1 MIYVKGQEAL
11 ERQLD
16 AFGLAKSPESADCA
30 VVQMPGNADVLVK
43 LPAGLPVLVVVNG
56 MMSLADTR
64 AVRNSGAK
72 VVKEEAL
79 AAEIQSLQKKEPEV
93 DSEEDDIISFDEE
106 EPQVQAEPV
115 RVDTPKAVQPQ
126 PARRAPVNPPPRQE
140 ARQPRQEARPAPEPK
155 PIQEDEP
162 KVPIMRLK
170 PTINKDTYEPV
181 YEPEVKP
188 QEKVMRETPR
198 RQILNPRTTRGI
210 IITSYSSSGG
220 VGKTFMAC
228 NVSALC
234 ATQNVSSVLVDLD
247 LGFGN
252 IDIETGLVDEV
263 ERDRVVDKRTT
274 PKSNWATVTD
284 WRKHAVDLKSNTLR
298 HNSGLYVVPSFPYAG
313 RELPE
318 PEVEDLLHT
327 LSEMYDLVVVDLGVD
342 GFSNQARVALR
353 MSNAIMIVAGQD
365 PKTIG
370 KLTHF
375 LNQEGGKSDKMHL
388 VFNMRKPT
396 GYYNPKEVARKM
408 MFEKYYSV
416 PLDEEGVNA
425 ARVQRKLVV
434 QIPGSVAGEAVK
446 NFAAAVLPFNIDA
459 GEIVRQKKFGTNIGF
474 LTKIMSKFKR
484 A

>member
-1 MIYVKGQEAL
+1 VIYVKGLDAL

-16 AFGLAKSPESADCA
+16 AFGLTKSPESADCA
-30 VVQMPGNADVLVK
+30 VVQMPGNADILVK

-64 AVRNSGAK
+64 AVRKTGAK
-72 VVKEEAL
+72 VVKEEEL
-79 AAEIQSLQKKEPEV
+79 ATEIQSLQKEEPEV

-106 EPQVQAEPV
+106 ESQVEPV
-115 RVDTPKAVQPQ
+115 RVNPPKAVKPE
-126 PARRAPVNPPPRQE
+126 PVRRPVNPAPRQE
-140 ARQPRQEARPAPEPK
+140 VRQPRQEARPAPEPK

-210 IITSYSSSGG
+210 IVTSYSSSGG

-252 IDIETGLVDEV
+252 IDVETGLVDEV
-263 ERDRVVDKRTT
+263 ERNRVVDKKTT

-313 RELPE
+313 KEL
-318 PEVEDLLHT
+318 
-327 LSEMYDLVVVDLGVD
+327 
-342 GFSNQARVALR
+342 RR
-353 MSNAIMIVAGQD
+353 
-365 PKTIG
+365 
-370 KLTHF
+370 
-375 LNQEGGKSDKMHL
+375 
-388 VFNMRKPT
+388 
-396 GYYNPKEVARKM
+396 
-408 MFEKYYSV
+408 
-416 PLDEEGVNA
+416 
-425 ARVQRKLVV
+425 RKLRTCYTRSPKCT
-434 QIPGSVAGEAVK
+434 IS
-446 NFAAAVLPFNIDA
+446 
-459 GEIVRQKKFGTNIGF
+459 
-474 LTKIMSKFKR
+474 
-484 A
+484 